1 MSEVNNNQVKA
12 AQVLANGGSVLE
24 AAEAAGVIERTVY
37 NWRHSDMAFRAK
49 LTELKD
55 AVFFDGYLVVSSL
68 VRNAALVL
76 QSVMDDETASN
87 RDRISAARAVL
98 SSVLQ
103 IRENYELQERLE
115 RIEQQLATLQEGA
128 TNG

>member
-24 AAEAAGVIERTVY
+24 AAEAAGVTERTVY

>member
-24 AAEAAGVIERTVY
+24 AAEAAGVTERTVY

-87 RDRISAARAVL
+87 RDRISAVRAVL